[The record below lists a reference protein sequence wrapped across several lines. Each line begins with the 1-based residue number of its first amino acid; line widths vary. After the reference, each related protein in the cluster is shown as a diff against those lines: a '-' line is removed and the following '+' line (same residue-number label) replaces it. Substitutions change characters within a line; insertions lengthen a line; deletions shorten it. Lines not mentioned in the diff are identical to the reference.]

1 VAKGS
6 AQLERG
12 GLTNTVFAGQQ
23 FSTSYA
29 VYNVPIASQ
38 FAWSQNAGE
47 YTTLLNELSAL
58 QKNLQSIPA
67 PGLRYASTL
76 AQYLPADTAV
86 YAAIPNLGAALSQ
99 AKQMFDTRLA
109 ESDVL
114 RNWWQQQPVAQNGEF
129 DRLLNQVS
137 SVSAY
142 LGDEIVLGMSSM
154 EGTHASEPLLLA
166 AIQQPGL
173 ADYLKSNLPA
183 GSGVYLMNLGTT
195 PTANKNGLFVEVDNN
210 VLIASSSSARLQQ
223 VANLV
228 QAPTGGFSGTP
239 LFTRVQDVYSH
250 GAGYFVAADL
260 EQILPK
266 SVKNSKGFMPPGL
279 DNAQF
284 MVLERKDVSGTTE
297 MRASLSFD
305 GGRQGVASW
314 LAAPGPVGS
323 LDFVSPNASVA
334 ASIVMKNP
342 RAMLQEIINYAS
354 SADPSFTQNLSEF
367 QSQSGVNLL
376 DDVAAP
382 LGSDATFAIDGP
394 GLPTSAWKV
403 AMEVYDPARLQQTLA
418 AFVDRF
424 NQQTFSAN
432 AGTLQLSN
440 HAAGDLVIYSL
451 SSSKAPALSVSY
463 TFVDG
468 YLLAAA
474 SEANLVATVQNKRA
488 GQTLVTSATFRSKL
502 PADGYTNFSGMF
514 YQNLGST
521 LSPLASQMKNSTAL
535 SDQQR
540 KSLAALLAGGGP
552 GLICLYGERDR
563 IVAASTGSFLGFD
576 LSTLAGVYQGKS
588 VIPLIASNATQF
600 RPKGQ
605 KSN

>member
-1 VAKGS
+1 
-6 AQLERG
+6 
-12 GLTNTVFAGQQ
+12 
-23 FSTSYA
+23 
-29 VYNVPIASQ
+29 
-38 FAWSQNAGE
+38 
-47 YTTLLNELSAL
+47 
-58 QKNLQSIPA
+58 
-67 PGLRYASTL
+67 
-76 AQYLPADTAV
+76 
-86 YAAIPNLGAALSQ
+86 
-99 AKQMFDTRLA
+99 
-109 ESDVL
+109 
-114 RNWWQQQPVAQNGEF
+114 
-129 DRLLNQVS
+129 
-137 SVSAY
+137 
-142 LGDEIVLGMSSM
+142 
-154 EGTHASEPLLLA
+154 
-166 AIQQPGL
+166 
-173 ADYLKSNLPA
+173 
-183 GSGVYLMNLGTT
+183 
-195 PTANKNGLFVEVDNN
+195 
-210 VLIASSSSARLQQ
+210 
-223 VANLV
+223 
-228 QAPTGGFSGTP
+228 
-239 LFTRVQDVYSH
+239 
-250 GAGYFVAADL
+250 
-260 EQILPK
+260 
-266 SVKNSKGFMPPGL
+266 
-279 DNAQF
+279 
-284 MVLERKDVSGTTE
+284 
-297 MRASLSFD
+297 
-305 GGRQGVASW
+305 
-314 LAAPGPVGS
+314 
-323 LDFVSPNASVA
+323 
-334 ASIVMKNP
+334 MKNP